1 MSFFY
6 SLKRSHIMIK
16 MIALDLD
23 NTLLNSAKE
32 ISDENVST
40 LQKLHK
46 KRIAVVLCTGRPINA
61 VWPYV
66 KQLGLTEEN
75 DYTITFN
82 GGMVIRNHDQ
92 KVLNQ
97 KGLTLE
103 DFYLIHKYALD
114 NDLPLDILDFGK
126 VYELTDLVKS
136 TYKEVLNSPL
146 EFVPIDFKE
155 LGDKPYSKAIMS
167 EQIASL
173 DNARANFPAEI
184 TDHYK
189 IVRSQPKIIEFL
201 PLNMSKAYGL
211 NILLKHLEMDFSN
224 MMAFGDAENDYE
236 MIEAANVGVAMGNAS
251 DEIKSIATDVTVD
264 HDDDGVA
271 VFLHKYFN
279 E

>member
-1 MSFFY
+1 
-6 SLKRSHIMIK
+6 MIK

-23 NTLLNSAKE
+23 NTLLNSSKK

-46 KRIAVVLCTGRPINA
+46 EGIAVVLCTGRPINA

-82 GGMVIRNHDQ
+82 GGMVIRNHDRH
-92 KVLNQ
+92 VLNQ
-97 KGLTLE
+97 KGLTLK
-103 DFYLIHKYALD
+103 DFSLIHQYALD
-114 NDLPLDILDFGK
+114 HDLPLDILDFEK

-146 EFVPIDFKE
+146 EFVLTDFNE
-155 LGDKPYSKAIMS
+155 LDDKPYSKAIMS
-167 EQIASL
+167 EQIATL

-184 TDHYK
+184 TEHYK
-189 IVRSQPKIIEFL
+189 IVRSQPKIMEFL

-211 NILLKHLEMDFSN
+211 NILLKHLDMDFSN
-224 MMAFGDAENDYE
+224 LMAFGDAENDYE
-236 MIEAANVGVAMGNAS
+236 MIEAAKVGVAMGNAS
-251 DEIKSIATDVTVD
+251 DEIKAIATDVTVD

-271 VFLHKYFN
+271 VFLHKYFKD
-279 E
+279 